1 MSDIQS
7 GRNSVTFHSMG
18 YKIAAHLYTPDDFDP
33 AKSYPAVVFTS
44 PGTSVK
50 EMSGAVY
57 GAEFSKRGYVFLVF
71 DRIGFGESEGPLQ
84 QPIAIHFGTEA
95 LRDAISFLRSH
106 SFVDRNKVFGLGLCV
121 GSQQMVQV
129 AVTDKR
135 LKAIATGSGMLD
147 SFVFMRNFMTPEQ
160 RHDYYLAANEA
171 RQAYF
176 ETGEMAT
183 FDYFPKG
190 DASDQPEH
198 STARK
203 GQEYYNGDVPPHP
216 RYSSVIPANS
226 AEYEWGNHAVSFGP
240 YLETPYMGI
249 VGEFADLAPLTKAFF
264 DVCTDPKEYVIIPGK
279 DHVDLYQDA
288 ASEVCDAATGF
299 FEKHSA

>member
-1 MSDIQS
+1 MSDITS
-7 GRNSVTFHSMG
+7 GKNAVSFQSMG
-18 YKIAAHLYTPDDFDP
+18 YNVAAHLYTPDDFDP
-33 AKSYPAVVFTS
+33 SKSYPTVIFTS

-50 EMSGAVY
+50 EMSGATY
-57 GAEFSKRGYVFLVF
+57 GPEFAKRGYVFLVF
-71 DRIGFGESEGPLQ
+71 DRIGFGESEGPLR

-95 LRDAISFLRSH
+95 LRDGISFLRSH
-106 SFVDRNKVFGLGLCV
+106 SFVDRDKFFGLGLCV
-121 GSQQMVQV
+121 GTQQMVQV

-176 ETGEMAT
+176 ESGEMAS

-190 DASDQPEH
+190 DPMAAPEH
-198 STARK
+198 STVRD
-203 GQEYYNGDVPPHP
+203 GQLYYNGDTPPHE
-216 RYSSVIPANS
+216 RYSSMIPANS

-240 YLETPYMGI
+240 YLDTPYLGI
-249 VGEFADLAPLTKAFF
+249 VGEHADLAPLTKAFF
-264 DVCTDPKEYVIIPGK
+264 DVCTDPKEYVVIPGAG
-279 DHVDLYQDA
+279 HVDLYEKEA
-288 ASEVCDAATGF
+288 VKVADAATGF
-299 FEKHSA
+299 FAKHS